1 MTNENLDTQLSK
13 LRIDK
18 DRKHLR
24 QRTRRWP
31 KWVAFLL
38 IIAGGGAG
46 IYFKSHAPIAV
57 KATRIEQQISEPG
70 KGIPLVTASGYV
82 VPRHKV
88 EVSSKIVGRV
98 KEVNIV
104 RGMSVKEGDILLTI
118 EDDDFQARVRSAE
131 AQQAMIQARLTELRA
146 GSRPQEVAA
155 ANAAVASSAA
165 TRTNAQLEMQR
176 LEALAR
182 KGAVSKQDADRA
194 RTAFDV
200 ATARWDADRKNAELV
215 KIGARKEVIEAAEAQ
230 LREAQAN
237 LELARTELDYTVI
250 RAPITGTI
258 LEKLADQGEL
268 VTNTNFGG
276 TRGAKSSVVTMADL
290 SDLQIEVDLNESEL
304 SKVKLGQKTEIRLDA
319 NPKMIYTG
327 EVDEISPQA
336 DRQKGTVQVKVKFL
350 DPDKS
355 VMTELNARVTF
366 LGEIVPTEATTPGQP
381 QLWIPAAAIVRD
393 NGNSRVYLVTEGK
406 AVAKPVTLGTESEKG
421 IEVLKGLMGT
431 EMIITNPSEKLTDGA
446 RVVVTP

>member
-1 MTNENLDTQLSK
+1 MTNENLDNQLSR

-18 DRKHLR
+18 ERKHLSR
-24 QRTRRWP
+24 RTRRWP
-31 KWVAFLL
+31 KWIVFLL
-38 IIAGGGAG
+38 IVVGSVVG
-46 IYFKSHAPIAV
+46 IYLKTHAPIAV
-57 KATRIEQQISEPG
+57 KTTRIEQQVSESG

-88 EVSSKIVGRV
+88 EVSSKIIGRV
-98 KEVNIV
+98 KEVKIL
-104 RGMSVKEGDILLTI
+104 RGMQVKEGDILLAI

-131 AQQAMIQARLTELRA
+131 AQYAMIQARVAELHA
-146 GSRPQEVAA
+146 GSRSQEIAA
-155 ANAAVASSAA
+155 ANAAIASSAA
-165 TRTNAQLEMQR
+165 TRKNAQLEMQR
-176 LEALAR
+176 LEALAQ

-194 RTAFDV
+194 RTTLEV

-215 KIGARKEVIEAAEAQ
+215 KIGARKEVIDAAEAQ

-250 RAPITGTI
+250 RAPISGTI

-319 NPKMIYTG
+319 NPKTVYNG

-366 LGEIVPTEATTPGQP
+366 MGETAATEKATPGQP
-381 QLWIPAAAIVRD
+381 QLWIPATAIVRD
-393 NGNSRVYLVTEGK
+393 NGSSKVYLIIADK
-406 AVAKPVTLGTESEKG
+406 AVAKSVKLGTESEKG
-421 IEVLKGLMGT
+421 IEVLEGLTGT
-431 EMIITNPSEKLTDGA
+431 ETIITNPSEKITDGV

>member
-98 KEVNIV
+98 KDVKIV
-104 RGMSVKEGDILLTI
+104 RGVQVKEGDILLTI

-421 IEVLKGLMGT
+421 IEVLKGLTGT
-431 EMIITNPSEKLTDGA
+431 EMIITNPSEKLTDGV